1 MCGGGGN
8 DITDMNLTSIQG
20 RDPATERRQ
29 IDFWNQAQQYASTSP
44 FQAQYGGPSAMP
56 GLGAMSQRGQQY
68 LTNQILGPGQY
79 SAQNLGFTDYT
90 APEEGTGYGQRWPSP
105 DWGYEVNEEPITG
118 RTAVRRPRTPGGPP
132 DPPDPSSPFPDPSRS
147 AYNLYGGSPANI
159 LGAAPGG
166 RNIIG
171 AQFGMGAPASAQAQG
186 QSGPSAYAGYIA
198 PGQGGLLGSRAEE
211 GARRAAQPAGPTMIG
226 ASDPG
231 WEAFLAT
238 KDPATQASLRAQVAQ
253 YPNMAVALS
262 PEQQRPAQAAR
273 PYSPTVGVRGIE
285 EAGDVTRR
293 MLREPG
299 RIGDP
304 AYDQFLPGT
313 GGDPE
318 AEGYVA
324 PGWHGIAGAAG
335 TGAFLPAH
343 TDAEGNTYAA
353 GWHGLGEAGTGT
365 APTAAQTAID
375 ALTPWERRDPE
386 TGVVTDIGYQPG
398 FDEVGAGDVTGAA
411 TDPRYSDPTT
421 DPLYKDWT
429 KEQLGLREADEVTD
443 ILGAQATGKA
453 FREGWGIT
461 DPTISGT
468 DWTGATPWDDK
479 VTATDVD
486 VSQITQPTLTDVEVI
501 GATEVGT
508 ADTAG
513 FAVTPAAVA
522 GLDKISAPTDVTVDP
537 SYLQIAGET
546 TTDVADVTPD
556 TIAGPS
562 SVTVDPVTG
571 QITEAVGA
579 VAPGTIAVPQSVT
592 VDPVTGQVSEGIG
605 GAVDPSA
612 FGGASFLTGDLSQ
625 YMNQLGVESQI
636 EAAELDYARAQNE
649 EQARRAGSHAWGTRG
664 DIPRAEQESAMLAR
678 IADIRRQGFND
689 AADRLEFDLQR
700 QQAAGMQYQQL
711 QMQGQLAGREE
722 ESRRREANAARAQ
735 QAALTGQQLGTQAA
749 LQTQQ
754 LRQAG
759 DIRSAELGLQAGLQG
774 QQLEA
779 QRRSEDAARA
789 QQAAL
794 AGQQLGT
801 QAAMQTQQLGQAGG
815 IRGAELGL
823 QAQLQ
828 GQQLKAQRREADA
841 ARAQQAAMQGLQLG
855 TQAGMQTQQ
864 LKQQGGIRGAEL
876 GMQAGL
882 QAQQLEAQRL
892 EANAARA
899 QQAALAGQE
908 LGGRYGLQ
916 TQALGQQAAIRN
928 AEMDMQAALANQQA
942 ALQTG
947 TQSQQLEAQR
957 QIEQARLKL
966 AGQQQTQQ
974 LGVQTGLAAQSLE
987 AQRAEAQA
995 ARAQQAALA
1004 QYQAGVEGGMQT
1016 QRLGVGADQR
1026 QAELDMQAA
1035 LANQQAALQTG
1046 TQAAQLEAGR
1056 RGQQAQLDLQRLQ
1069 QTQQLGASSAEQQTQ
1084 NEFLRRQA
1092 LAGMGQDAAQ
1102 QQVQNEFARRQELAR
1117 MGLQSQGM
1125 GMDDQARFRQQQMQ
1139 AAQQLAS
1146 IGGMEQGAAFGA
1158 AGQLGQM
1165 GAAQDA
1171 ARRAQQAYA
1180 YEQWL
1185 RGVEGGS
1192 EGMSFLQAMQP
1203 GGQQWGYQRKPSVT
1217 GQIIGGLAQLGGTAA
1232 AMGSAGLISDVRLKE
1247 NIELVGSDNGFNLYE
1262 FNYRNQD
1269 ARWRGVMAHE
1279 VMATRPD
1286 AVGMREGVLV
1296 VDYDALGM
1304 RMEAV

>member
-159 LGAAPGG
+159 LGAAPP
-166 RNIIG
+166 G
-171 AQFGMGAPASAQAQG
+171 AQVQG

-299 RIGDP
+299 RTGDP

-313 GGDPE
+313 GGDPA

-864 LKQQGGIRGAEL
+864 LTQQGGIRGAEL